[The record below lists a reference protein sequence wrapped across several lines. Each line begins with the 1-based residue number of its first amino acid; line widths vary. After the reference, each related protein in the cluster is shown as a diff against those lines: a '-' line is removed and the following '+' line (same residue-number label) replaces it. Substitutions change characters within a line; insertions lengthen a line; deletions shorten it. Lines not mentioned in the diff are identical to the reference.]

1 VKQVLHKRGESIE
14 YVYFPHRAIVSLIST
29 PEEGSKVEVGLVGNE
44 GLVGIPAVLG
54 DNIATTTAIV
64 QREDSGMRMEASLL
78 KTEFQRGGVLQ
89 SLLLR
94 YTQALYALTSQNV
107 ACHRLHHLEERLARW
122 LLLVYDR
129 VGSNQLQLTQEFI
142 AEMLGVRR
150 AGVTEAANRLQQ
162 AGLIRYSRGKIT
174 ILNQQELEAASCSCY
189 GIINS
194 EYTRLLGTDN
204 G

>member
-94 YTQALYALTSQNV
+94 YTQALYALTSQNA
-107 ACHRLHHLEERLARW
+107 ACNRLHNLEERLARW

-150 AGVTEAANRLQQ
+150 AGVTEAANHLQQ

-174 ILNQQELEAASCSCY
+174 ILNRQKLEAASCSCY

-194 EYTRLLGTDN
+194 EYARLLGTDN